1 MSAATGERVG
11 KFRARN
17 PPFFSNYEITAINHS
32 AVQAMTSVA
41 HLRWREKR
49 TMSPSVLKR
58 YSCIRKPQSY
68 PQSYAQVW
76 DLLVE
81 NVQKAVD
88 NSVGEL
94 GKTVDKSAKISGT
107 QQGCG

>member
-1 MSAATGERVG
+1 MGISGEHLEMLFISAAVYGE
-11 KFRARN
+11 
-17 PPFFSNYEITAINHS
+17 
-32 AVQAMTSVA
+32 
-41 HLRWREKR
+41 
-49 TMSPSVLKR
+49 R

-94 GKTVDKSAKISGT
+94 GKTVDKSAKISAM

>member
-1 MSAATGERVG
+1 MRATHHFLSDDEIIAMS
-11 KFRARN
+11 
-17 PPFFSNYEITAINHS
+17 HS
-32 AVQAMTSVA
+32 VAQAMTSVA

-49 TMSPSVLKR
+49 TMSPSVLER

-94 GKTVDKSAKISGT
+94 GKTVDKPAKISAM